1 MAVSIETACTI
12 PDTLSGCKPLDPA
25 EQPCP
30 NRPMNRS
37 EHVRWFA
44 REVLPHEPDVRRWLV
59 RRVRGLPDCHVDEIV
74 QETYARLW
82 AAGAERIMNPRAYFF
97 VTARHVVGEVLRRS
111 RVVSIETMADI
122 EVLDIAHQDVGPE
135 RRLSGREEIER
146 VQRVIA
152 KLPPKCREAFELRKF
167 GELSQREIAQR
178 MQLSE
183 STVEKHLVKALRI
196 ILAELKESDSDER
209 TSARKGHEYRHRN
222 R

>member
-1 MAVSIETACTI
+1 M
-12 PDTLSGCKPLDPA
+12 D
-25 EQPCP
+25 
-30 NRPMNRS
+30 RS

-44 REVLPHEPDVRRWLV
+44 REVLPHEADVRRWLG

-82 AAGAERIMNPRAYFF
+82 AVGAERILNPRAYFF

-135 RRLSGREEIER
+135 RRVSGREEIER
-146 VQRVIA
+146 VRQA
-152 KLPPKCREAFELRKF
+152 MQKLPPKCREAFELRKF

-183 STVEKHLVKALRI
+183 STVEKHLVKALRAI
-196 ILAELKESDSDER
+196 MSELQESDSA
-209 TSARKGHEYRHRN
+209 TKLPARKGYEYRHRY

>member
-1 MAVSIETACTI
+1 MNSDPALTI
-12 PDTLSGCKPLDPA
+12 GDDSALALLDPA
-25 EQPCP
+25 RESCP
-30 NRPMNRS
+30 NRPMDRS

-44 REVLPHEPDVRRWLV
+44 REVLPHESDVRRWLT

-97 VTARHVVGEVLRRS
+97 VTARHVVGEVLRRA
-111 RVVSIETMADI
+111 RVVSIETVADI
-122 EVLDIAHQDVGPE
+122 EVLDIAAEDVGPE

-146 VQRVIA
+146 LQHVLTR
-152 KLPPKCREAFELRKF
+152 LPPKCREAFELRKF
-167 GELSQREIAQR
+167 AELSQREIAQR

-196 ILAELKESDSDER
+196 ITKELQEIDAG
-209 TSARKGHEYRHRN
+209 ARVPVRKNHEYRHRA

>member
-1 MAVSIETACTI
+1 MSSEPASTATDPLCA
-12 PDTLSGCKPLDPA
+12 GVALDPA
-25 EQPCP
+25 AEPCP
-30 NRPMNRS
+30 NRPMDRS

-44 REVLPHEPDVRRWLV
+44 REVLPHEPDVRRWLT

-82 AAGAERIMNPRAYFF
+82 AVGAERILNPRAYFF

-146 VQRVIA
+146 VRQAMA

-183 STVEKHLVKALRI
+183 STVEKHLVKALRLI
-196 ILAELKESDSDER
+196 MSELQENDSG
-209 TSARKGHEYRHRN
+209 TKLPARKGHEYRHRN

>member
-1 MAVSIETACTI
+1 VSNETARTAI
-12 PDTLSGCKPLDPA
+12 DASSTGAPLDPA
-25 EQPCP
+25 AQPCP
-30 NRPMNRS
+30 NRPMDRS

-44 REVLPHEPDVRRWLV
+44 REVLPHEPDVRRWLA

-82 AAGAERIMNPRAYFF
+82 AVGAERILNPRAYFF

-111 RVVSIETMADI
+111 RVVSIETMADV

-146 VQRVIA
+146 VRQVMA

-183 STVEKHLVKALRI
+183 STVEKHLVKALRVI
-196 ILAELKESDSDER
+196 MSELQENESG
-209 TSARKGHEYRHRN
+209 TKLLARKGHEYRQRN

>member
-1 MAVSIETACTI
+1 MTETACTVT
-12 PDTLSGCKPLDPA
+12 DSSSACEPLDPA
-25 EQPCP
+25 AQPCA
-30 NRPMNRS
+30 NRPMDRS

-44 REVLPHEPDVRRWLV
+44 REVLPHEADVRRWLT

-82 AAGAERIMNPRAYFF
+82 AVGAERILNPRAYFF

-111 RVVSIETMADI
+111 RVVSIETVADV
-122 EVLDIAHQDVGPE
+122 EVLDIAHEDVGPE

-146 VQRVIA
+146 VRQVMA
-152 KLPPKCREAFELRKF
+152 QLPPKCREAFELRKF

-183 STVEKHLVKALRI
+183 STVEKHLVKALR
-196 ILAELKESDSDER
+196 LVMSALQESDSD
-209 TSARKGHEYRHRN
+209 TKLSARKGYEYRHRN

>member
-1 MAVSIETACTI
+1 MTEIAC
-12 PDTLSGCKPLDPA
+12 PVADPSSAGEPLDPA
-25 EQPCP
+25 AEPCT
-30 NRPMNRS
+30 NRPMERS

-44 REVLPHEPDVRRWLV
+44 REVLPHEADVRRWLA
-59 RRVRGLPDCHVDEIV
+59 RRVRGLPGCHVDEIV

-82 AAGAERIMNPRAYFF
+82 AVGAARILNPRAYFF

-111 RVVSIETMADI
+111 RVVSIETMADV
-122 EVLDIAHQDVGPE
+122 EVLDIAHEDVGPE
-135 RRLSGREEIER
+135 RRLSGREEVER
-146 VQRVIA
+146 VRQVMA

-196 ILAELKESDSDER
+196 IMSELQESDSDVKP
-209 TSARKGHEYRHRN
+209 SARKRHEYRHRN

>member
-1 MAVSIETACTI
+1 METARTI
-12 PDTLSGCKPLDPA
+12 GDEAALTLLDPA
-25 EQPCP
+25 PESCP
-30 NRPMNRS
+30 NRPMDRS

-44 REVLPHEPDVRRWLV
+44 REVLPHEADVRRWLT

-97 VTARHVVGEVLRRS
+97 VTARHVVGEVLRRA
-111 RVVSIETMADI
+111 RVVSIETVADI
-122 EVLDIAHQDVGPE
+122 EVLDIATEDVGPE

-146 VQRVIA
+146 VQYVLT

-167 GELSQREIAQR
+167 AELSQREIAQR

-183 STVEKHLVKALRI
+183 STVEKHLVKALRLI
-196 ILAELKESDSDER
+196 TKELQEIDAG
-209 TSARKGHEYRHRN
+209 ARVPVRKHHEHRHRA